1 MKNLLTISLTIL
13 MLLIATS
20 AMAERGYNR
29 GDHGHYSSKGDRID
43 RHLDRK
49 GDRIQHRF
57 EHKADRANAR
67 GRHYKADR
75 MRYKGE
81 RINRH
86 LDRKGDRIHDRHDR
100 RHAYKHNRHWK
111 CDSKH
116 RHHDRHDHR
125 HRVVYRNYNPYDT
138 YFGVVIN
145 QPGLRLGWGWYD

>member
-1 MKNLLTISLTIL
+1 MKNFISILLTMSLV
-13 MLLIATS
+13 LITTTAF
-20 AMAERGYNR
+20 AGGY
-29 GDHGHYSSKGDRID
+29 GQGHYDGYYSKGERIE

-49 GDRIQHRF
+49 GDRLQHRF
-57 EHKADRANAR
+57 EHKAERADAR
-67 GRHYKADR
+67 GKHYKADR

-86 LDRKGDRIHDRHDR
+86 LDRKGDRIHARHDR
-100 RHAYKHNRHWK
+100 RHDYKHNRHWK

-125 HRVVYRNYNPYDT
+125 HRVVYRNYGPYDT

-145 QPGLRLGWGWYD
+145 QPGLRFGWGWYD